1 MSKQN
6 QYYET
11 PFVGMM
17 FKRVSSFFT
26 QHCAISSPYF
36 TIEHDKQP
44 LICSALAKWNLI
56 HFKC

>member
-44 LICSALAKWNLI
+44 LICSALAK
-56 HFKC
+56 